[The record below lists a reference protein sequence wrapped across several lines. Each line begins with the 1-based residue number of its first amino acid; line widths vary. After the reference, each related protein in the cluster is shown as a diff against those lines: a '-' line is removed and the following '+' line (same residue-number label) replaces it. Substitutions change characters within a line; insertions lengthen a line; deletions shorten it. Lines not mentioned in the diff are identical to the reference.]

1 MTNGEILNYNKIIK
15 NLIDYATDINAL
27 VKFRLL
33 GMLKQFEPIVQN
45 YEKVREDYIT
55 KHGSTDEAGRFGIFP
70 PKQNEDETDED
81 FKNRVTEYEN
91 VLKNFNTALDEILN
105 SESNIE
111 IKKFKYT
118 EIMDAGIPS
127 DYLVAIY
134 DLIEE

>member
-55 KHGSTDEAGRFGIFP
+55 KHGSTDESGRFGIFP
-70 PKQNEDETDED
+70 PKQNEGEADED

-91 VLKNFNTALDEILN
+91 ILKNFNTALDEILN